1 MLGHT
6 KSVYRLCQRVW
17 YNVFAIVLYK
27 KCYMR
32 HESIRLRFR
41 DVDRTSDSYQVRIIP
56 VLIKMYVI
64 SLYGVT

>member
-1 MLGHT
+1 MLGH
-6 KSVYRLCQRVW
+6 SVYRLFQRVW
-17 YNVFAIVLYK
+17 DNVFAIVLYK

-41 DVDRTSDSYQVRIIP
+41 DVDRTTDSYQARIIP